1 MLDRS
6 SVIKALGFTFVAASL
21 VACDRGEPVDNETT
35 SQALSTNIEN
45 VSDSLGTA
53 LTAFETSELFN
64 TALESPG
71 LIDGGDDCVASP
83 DGDDFGCEESFEAP
97 DFDAELEQARTE
109 LDKLLTDH
117 VFVEGN
123 IESSERREITYLI
136 KGQNVCS
143 YAGLAG
149 PELQECITVVDSM
162 QLRLVVTSPQE
173 NDISIDVLVG
183 DSRYNPISLDIW
195 QDKLAVELGLGDIVD
210 SAKFLAD
217 TIDGEDISED
227 IPDTIKGRV
236 RAELSVA
243 GAQSVA
249 TRFSVLEAVQIAD
262 AEEGFDIKLA
272 VADPAV
278 TMIMDG
284 AAKTIDYEVNWS
296 AISLTF
302 PETSGEGYYD
312 DVTGEYIEEEGT
324 THTYALALAGLTGQ
338 GIFSADDESVTLNNL
353 GLGDGKATLDIDT
366 KRVFEADLNPNAGRA
381 FDVTVAMQE
390 QDGEESVDIT
400 VSPELDLSLAFKF
413 AQLANAVEDF
423 DIEPWMM
430 DETLDISFSGTTPTL
445 HVADELVKVVS
456 GTLSLTSVA
465 RGETITVNAD
475 QCLVDAYEDHV
486 CEPTAVGVDGEDASP
501 SPEQPAC
508 GEETGDDHPFAYISA
523 GACE

>member
-35 SQALSTNIEN
+35 SKALSTNIEN
-45 VSDSLGTA
+45 ASSSLGTA
-53 LTAFETSELFN
+53 LTAFEGSELFN
-64 TALESPG
+64 AALESPG
-71 LIDGGDDCVASP
+71 LIDGGEDCIASP
-83 DGDDFGCEESFEAP
+83 DGDDVDCAESFDVP
-97 DFDAELEQARTE
+97 DFDVELEQARAE

-123 IESSERREITYLI
+123 IESEERREITYLI

-143 YAGLAG
+143 YAELAG
-149 PELQECITVVDSM
+149 SELQECITLVDSM

-173 NDISIDVLVG
+173 GDVSIDVLVG
-183 DSRYNPISLDIW
+183 DSRYNPISLDVW

-210 SAKFLAD
+210 SAKLLVDAV
-217 TIDGEDISED
+217 DGEDISGD
-227 IPDTIKGRV
+227 IPDTFKGRV

-249 TRFSVLEAVQIAD
+249 ARFSVLEEVQIAD
-262 AEEGFDIKLA
+262 AEEGFDVKLA

-284 AAKTIDYEVNWS
+284 TAKTIDYEVNWS
-296 AISLTF
+296 AINFTY
-302 PETSGEGYYD
+302 PESSGEGYYD
-312 DVTGEYIEEEGT
+312 DESGEFIEQET
-324 THTYALALAGLTGQ
+324 THSYALALAGLTGQ
-338 GIFSADDESVTLNNL
+338 GIFSADDESITINNL
-353 GLGDGKATLDIDT
+353 GLGDGAATLDIDS

-381 FDVTVAMQE
+381 FDVTIAMQE
-390 QDGEESVDIT
+390 QDGEEAVDIT

-413 AQLANAVEDF
+413 AQLANAAEDL
-423 DIEPWMM
+423 DIDPWMM

-445 HVADELVKVVS
+445 HIADELVKVVS
-456 GTLSLTSVA
+456 GTLSLTSITGA
-465 RGETITVNAD
+465 HGITVDAD
-475 QCLVDAYEDHV
+475 QCLVDVYEDQI
-486 CEPTAVGVDGEDASP
+486 CEPVADGDDAAP
-501 SPEQPAC
+501 ST
-508 GEETGDDHPFAYISA
+508 EEPVCADEPGDDHPFSYISA